1 MAGNGDGIG
10 IGIADAV
17 ARYAR
22 PYYCVSSVYS
32 AHHTQFTNITV
43 NQSDC
48 YAVCA
53 GAQVA

>member
-1 MAGNGDGIG
+1 MAGNGDG

-22 PYYCVSSVYS
+22 PYYCVSRVYS

-43 NQSDC
+43 NQNEC
-48 YAVCA
+48 YVVCA

>member
-10 IGIADAV
+10 ITDAV

-32 AHHTQFTNITV
+32 AHHTQFANITV
-43 NQSDC
+43 NQNEC
-48 YAVCA
+48 YVVCA